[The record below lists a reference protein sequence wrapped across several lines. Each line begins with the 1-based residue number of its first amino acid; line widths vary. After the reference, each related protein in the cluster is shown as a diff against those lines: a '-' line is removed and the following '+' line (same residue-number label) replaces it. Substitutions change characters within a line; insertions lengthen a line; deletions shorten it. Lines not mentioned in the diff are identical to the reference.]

1 MTQDKAKIIYHD
13 IKAKIENCINSVQLD
28 TLLVIESTRFDK
40 LYSEYKI
47 LHNRLMSLIKIKRRS

>member
-40 LYSEYKI
+40 LYSEYVI
-47 LHNRLMSLIKIKRRS
+47 LHNRLMSLIRNKRNE

>member
-1 MTQDKAKIIYHD
+1 MTQDKAKIIYYD

-40 LYSEYKI
+40 LYSEYVI
-47 LHNRLMSLIKIKRRS
+47 LHNRLMSLIRN